1 MKYYDKSMY
10 KTEQNV
16 KIILT
21 ILLTFIIGFFIG
33 YWCRGFEPAKGTE
46 KNVVGQ
52 NQSEQMEN
60 IR

>member
-33 YWCRGFEPAKGTE
+33 YWCRGLEADKSTE
-46 KNVVGQ
+46 INAIEQ
-52 NQSEQMEN
+52 NKIVQVEK
-60 IR
+60 

>member
-21 ILLTFIIGFFIG
+21 ILLTFVIGFFIG
-33 YWCRGFEPAKGTE
+33 YWCRGFENDKGTE
-46 KNVVGQ
+46 KNVVEQ
-52 NQSEQMEN
+52 NQIVQVEN
-60 IR
+60 Y

>member
-1 MKYYDKSMY
+1 MKYYDKSIY

-33 YWCRGFEPAKGTE
+33 YLCRGLENDKSTE
-46 KNVVGQ
+46 TNIVGQ
-52 NQSEQMEN
+52 NQIVQVDK
-60 IR
+60 

>member
-33 YWCRGFEPAKGTE
+33 YLCRGLENNKDAQTNGIK
-46 KNVVGQ
+46 Q
-52 NQSEQMEN
+52 NQIVQVEK
-60 IR
+60 

>member
-33 YWCRGFEPAKGTE
+33 YWCRGFETNKGMGTNKVE
-46 KNVVGQ
+46 Q
-52 NQSEQMEN
+52 NQIVQVEK
-60 IR
+60 

>member
-33 YWCRGFEPAKGTE
+33 YWCRGLEVNKITE
-46 KNVVGQ
+46 KNAIEQ
-52 NQSEQMEN
+52 NQTVQVEK
-60 IR
+60 